1 MSIFDNKIE
10 NFMEMERLER
20 AKDSGQWLFW
30 QLTKDTFAKRQS
42 SGYWRFPLYSV
53 QLDARQRAD
62 LLIVDREEGIIVI
75 DVYDEVLTAEAL
87 EKAQQKIEAHV
98 FAVMKLANRDARLV
112 NKIHGKGLIVLPKV
126 SAMQWQG
133 DMRNIILQDDLSQHR
148 LLQKIHETPY
158 TIKGDRLNDDRFQLM
173 QSLLSG
179 VRMRPVEEKPEKE
192 ATRLEIIYELSKQAK
207 AVDFKQDALGKV
219 IPPGQQ
225 RIRGIAGTGKT
236 AVQCQKAAHMH
247 LKHPDW
253 HIGFVYYSENNYE
266 VLVEQIDYWLR
277 YFSNDTVN
285 FASAKSHIH
294 VQSFFGSEQE
304 QGFFPLI
311 CHEHNYTPPTE
322 ALLQKQQHIQSR
334 SDLIGA
340 LCTHFLQNVYIVT
353 QLYDALLIDEGEC
366 FMAGA
371 NYRYEDKQPFYWL
384 AYQLTQPLDGEKVN
398 RRLIWA
404 YDESTDLTKML
415 TPTAR
420 EMFGDDPTFRHFV
433 TGMHKGGLLKSDIML
448 KCYRTPGPIIT
459 AAHTIG
465 MGLLRKKGMLAGV
478 TTKESWQHLGYDV
491 LKGVFQEG
499 EQIVLHR
506 PPSHSPNI
514 VPKMWPQPVLTFHAY
529 DTREQEYDA
538 LAKALQHNRT
548 EDELN
553 MTRHVLI
560 LTLGEDLALQQ
571 EVASAMKKRGIETF
585 VPNAIT
591 PQMNATAM
599 SKFTKQGAV
608 TVSTVSRARG
618 HEAYMVYIVGLEKI
632 AQAEDNVTLRNELF
646 MALMRSQGW
655 CHLSGLGESDFYSE
669 LEAAMQS
676 GNTISFT
683 FKKSH

>member
-10 NFMEMERLER
+10 NFMEMEKLER
-20 AKDSGQWLFW
+20 AKDSGRWLFW
-30 QLTKDTFAKRQS
+30 QLTKDTFAKRKS
-42 SGYWRFPLYSV
+42 SGYWRFPLYVV
-53 QLDARQRAD
+53 QQNERQLAD
-62 LLIVDREEGIIVI
+62 LLIVDRDEGIIVI
-75 DVYDEVLTAEAL
+75 DVYEQLLTIE
-87 EKAQQKIEAHV
+87 EMTKAQQKIKAHV
-98 FAVMKLANRDARLV
+98 LAVRKLANRDPRLA
-112 NKIHGKGLIVLPKV
+112 NKIHGKGLIALPKV

-133 DMRNIILQDDLSQHR
+133 ESCNIILQEDLSQYR
-148 LLQKIHETPY
+148 LLQKIHTTPY
-158 TIKGDRLNDDRFQLM
+158 ITKGDRLNDDRFKLM
-173 QSLLSG
+173 QALLSG
-179 VRMRPVEEKPEKE
+179 VRMRPTETKPTKKG
-192 ATRLEIIYELSKQAK
+192 TRLEIIYELSKQAK
-207 AVDFKQDALGKV
+207 AVDLKQDALGKV

-247 LKHPDW
+247 LKHPEW

-266 VLVEQIDYWLR
+266 VLIEQIDYWLR

-285 FASAKSHIH
+285 FEKAKSHIH
-294 VQSFFGSEQE
+294 VHSFFGSEKE

-311 CHEHNYTPPTE
+311 CREHNYTPPPE
-322 ALLQKQQHIQSR
+322 SLLQKQQHITAR

-340 LCTHFLQNVYIVT
+340 LCTDFLKNVYIVT

-366 FMAGA
+366 FIAGED
-371 NYRYEDKQPFYWL
+371 YRYEDKQSFYWL

-420 EMFGDDPTFRHFV
+420 EMFGDDAIFRHFV

-465 MGLLRKKGMLAGV
+465 MGLLRKQGMLAGV
-478 TTKESWQHLGYDV
+478 TTKEAWQHLGYDV

-506 PPSHSPNI
+506 PPAHSPNI
-514 VPKMWPQPVLTFHAY
+514 VPKMWPEPVLTFSVY
-529 DTREQEYDA
+529 DNREAELDA
-538 LAKALQHNRT
+538 LANALHYNEA

-553 MTRHVLI
+553 MTRHVLV
-560 LTLGEDLALQQ
+560 LTLGEDQAFQQQVAIALQQ
-571 EVASAMKKRGIETF
+571 RGIETF

-591 PQMNATAM
+591 PQMNATEI
-599 SKFTKQGAV
+599 SNFTKRGAV

-632 AQAEDNVTLRNELF
+632 AQAEDDFMLRNELF
-646 MALMRSQGW
+646 MALMRTQGW
-655 CHLSGLGESDFYSE
+655 CHLSGLGEGDFYDE
-669 LEAAMQS
+669 LKEAMQS

-683 FKKSH
+683 FKKAR